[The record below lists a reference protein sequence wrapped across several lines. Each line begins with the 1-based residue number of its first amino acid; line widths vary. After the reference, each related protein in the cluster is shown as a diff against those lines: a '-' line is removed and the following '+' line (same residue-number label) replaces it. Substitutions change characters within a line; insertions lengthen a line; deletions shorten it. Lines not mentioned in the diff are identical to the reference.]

1 MTDTYGIIAK
11 TYNLVKNGLNGYLS
25 ERNAATITPGLRVGL
40 IDQFHNDG
48 QKLVEG
54 KRSLAI
60 DSVGDGVYQA
70 DWETTVISI
79 GFDLLLL
86 DTDTRL
92 IHKYKDHLINF
103 LNGLQ
108 VGITRLVANVD
119 VQKKQYGSEHERL
132 LVVLEI
138 IIDTMEDDDE

>member
-11 TYNLVKNGLNGYLS
+11 TYNLVKNGLNDYLS
-25 ERNAATITPGLRVGL
+25 TMNAATKTAGLRVGP

-48 QKLVEG
+48 QKLIEG
-54 KRSLAI
+54 KRCLAI

-70 DWETTVISI
+70 DWDTTVISI

-92 IHKYKDHLINF
+92 IHKYKDHLINY
-103 LNGLQ
+103 LNGLSI
-108 VGITRLVANVD
+108 GITRLVVNVD
-119 VQKKQYGSEHERL
+119 VQKKQYGFEHERL